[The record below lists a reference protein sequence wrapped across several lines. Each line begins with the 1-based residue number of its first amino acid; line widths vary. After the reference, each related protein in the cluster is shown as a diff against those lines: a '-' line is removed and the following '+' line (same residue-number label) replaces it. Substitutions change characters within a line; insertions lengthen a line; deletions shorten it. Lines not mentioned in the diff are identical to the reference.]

1 MANLNWSLLNWQIDV
16 WQDKHRFKVIAAGRR
31 TGKSNLS
38 IKKIIAAGL
47 EAPAGSAV
55 LYVGPTQ
62 SQVRQIAW
70 DANYIYVCI
79 ATNSWKRTPITTW

>member
-1 MANLNWSLLNWQIDV
+1 MANLNWSLLPWQIEV

-62 SQVRQIAW
+62 SLVRQIAW
-70 DANYIYVCI
+70 DD
-79 ATNSWKRTPITTW
+79 S